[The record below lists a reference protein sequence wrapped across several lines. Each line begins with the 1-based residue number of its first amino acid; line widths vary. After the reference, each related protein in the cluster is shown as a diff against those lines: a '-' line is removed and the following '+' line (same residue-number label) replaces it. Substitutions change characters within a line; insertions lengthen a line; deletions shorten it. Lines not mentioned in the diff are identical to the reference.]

1 MTTCAWSEAWD
12 GGYELGPGHPMA
24 PLCLRLAQAFAL
36 AARTG

>member
-1 MTTCAWSEAWD
+1 MTPCAWPGIWEGD
-12 GGYELGPGHPMA
+12 YDLGPGHPMA